1 MKKATLLLAGIA
13 LAASTTVAF
22 AAKPALTHQQKQD
35 IAAKAKKK
43 MAATQ
48 ATQPRNQ
55 AEARLTKKTTIRGT
69 EVRVPTDL
77 WNTLAATKNADG
89 SIRVVDTDGTDG
101 TTTPE
106 GLPNE

>member
-1 MKKATLLLAGIA
+1 MKKATLLLAGLA
-13 LAASTTVAF
+13 LAASTVAF

-43 MAATQ
+43 MAHTQ

-55 AEARLTKKTTIRGT
+55 AEAKLTQKTDIRGT
-69 EVRVPTDL
+69 QVRVPTEL
-77 WNTLAATKNADG
+77 WNTLATVKDADG
-89 SIRVVDTDGTDG
+89 SLRVVDTDGTSAPA
-101 TTTPE
+101 TE